1 MLGGIDPVIIFQ
13 FSALVPTLGAQLAKI
28 PFAADIPTLLDQPPI
43 PIYLS
48 ETLFNIVIDG
58 ESKNVDIDTT
68 TETLSDGSAPVVT
81 QKGIQSGITI
91 EIEGKKD
98 SVALI
103 LLSAMVDQVF
113 DKVSSSEYSI
123 TYLHGPITI
132 FRGLITTFSSEAVQG
147 TDKLHIKIGLSK
159 GKKNPTKPA
168 SIPSVPGVPG
178 IIPGG

>member
-1 MLGGIDPVIIFQ
+1 MLGGLDPVLIFQ
-13 FSALVPTLGAQLAKI
+13 FAALAPSLGAQLAKI
-28 PFAADIPTLLDQPPI
+28 PMAASIPTILEMPPI

-48 ETLFNIVIDG
+48 ETLFNVVIDG

-68 TETLSDGSAPVVT
+68 TETMSDGSAPVVT
-81 QKGIQSGITI
+81 QKGVQSGVTI

-103 LLSAMVDQVF
+103 LLSSMIDVAF
-113 DKVSSSEYSI
+113 DKVSSAEYSI

-132 FRGLITTFSSEAVQG
+132 FRGLLNSFSSEAVPG
-147 TDKLHIKIGLSK
+147 TDKLSIKIGLSK
-159 GKKNPTKPA
+159 GKGSPTKPSA
-168 SIPSVPGVPG
+168 IPSVPGVPG

>member
-1 MLGGIDPVIIFQ
+1 MLGGIDPVLIFQ
-13 FSALVPTLGAQLAKI
+13 FSALAPSLSATLAKI
-28 PFAADIPTLLDQPPI
+28 PLAASIPTLIDQPPI

-48 ETLFNIVIDG
+48 EILFNIVIDG

-68 TETLSDGSAPVVT
+68 TETLSDGSTPEVT
-81 QKGIQSGITI
+81 QKGVQSGITI

-103 LLSAMVDQVF
+103 LLSSMVDVAF
-113 DKVSSSEYSI
+113 DKVSSAEYSI
-123 TYLHGPITI
+123 SYLHGPITV
-132 FRGLITTFSSEAVQG
+132 FRGLLNSFSSEAVPG
-147 TDKLHIKIGLSK
+147 TDKLAIKIGISR

-168 SIPSVPGVPG
+168 AIPSVPGVPG